1 MQKLTLAIGAIV
13 WLIGMAQNGWSSRQ
27 QRVDLRDGQ
36 TGQSERRGFICECWI
51 SGRLTTNTTTA
62 FEPADNFRT
71 SPMSSHQQDM
81 NTSSGIR
88 ISTVCET
95 SLCEVQS
102 SFIVRNPFFPNQA
115 TYFHPARPLA
125 SSASNNAQS
134 DIMICRAQ
142 RVALQAAVGR
152 LVRPDQTSHNPRK
165 QT

>member
-36 TGQSERRGFICECWI
+36 TGQSERRGFIY
-51 SGRLTTNTTTA
+51 
-62 FEPADNFRT
+62 NFRT

-88 ISTVCET
+88 IST
-95 SLCEVQS
+95 
-102 SFIVRNPFFPNQA
+102 A

>member
-88 ISTVCET
+88 IST
-95 SLCEVQS
+95 
-102 SFIVRNPFFPNQA
+102 A

-152 LVRPDQTSHNPRK
+152 LVRPDQVSLGLAEILELHS
-165 QT
+165 